1 MTGFMT
7 KVYPKFYIDKIIEKY
22 DVTLISITT
31 KTAKKEIREK
41 LKNIKNV
48 NYLFSLLEDKNEFV
62 KKMFPVTFE
71 RLTTEY
77 GCFESNVYYR
87 EEDNKL
93 ILKVNDRTFKKTI
106 NYFEEEVEDFT
117 KSILKNFHKLNE
129 KCFGYFLTDDGYV
142 TDCNKINGV
151 YKKIENLVFLQ

>member
-1 MTGFMT
+1 MI
-7 KVYPKFYIDKIIEKY
+7 KVYPKYYIDKIIEKY
-22 DVTLISITT
+22 DITLISITT

-62 KKMFPVTFE
+62 KKIFPVTFE

-77 GCFESNVYYR
+77 GCFESYVYYR

-93 ILKVNDRTFKKTI
+93 ILKVNDRIFKKTI
-106 NYFEEEVEDFT
+106 NHFEEEVEDFV
-117 KSILKNFHKLNE
+117 KSILKNFYKLNE

-142 TDCNKINGV
+142 TDCNKINGI